1 MNAKQ
6 RRTRYQADPG
16 ANTDR
21 TADGRDYV
29 VSYFLNEYQ
38 RGSMV
43 MRFASPPSAA
53 DLVNELQKYGLSSAL
68 LKNVSA
74 TPVADV
80 KDQGARYAQAQRAT
94 EDAQAHSRTLHTPG
108 QQNRP
113 TLEQRSSRPDAQQ
126 RALNRAAIRQQASE
140 WPSGNQ
146 GQQQWDAT
154 RTSQTTSRKGGLL
167 GPLLAIMVVFYGFT
181 AAIATNSYND
191 GAFAA
196 IVDVPFDSGFG
207 DKTEACVDSL
217 ERRAVDDLAVYGENP
232 GLFDDRPSTFF
243 PHPANAA
250 FIAGCLVN

>member
-6 RRTRYQADPG
+6 RRIRYQADPG

-21 TADGRDYV
+21 TADGRDYM

-43 MRFASPPSAA
+43 MRFASPPGAA

-94 EDAQAHSRTLHTPG
+94 EDAQAHSRSLHSPS
-108 QQNRP
+108 QQTR
-113 TLEQRSSRPDAQQ
+113 TDAQQ
-126 RALNRAAIRQQASE
+126 RALNRNAIRQQASE

-146 GQQQWDAT
+146 GQQQWDT
-154 RTSQTTSRKGGLL
+154 SRTGRTSSRKGGVL
-167 GPLLAIMVVFYGFT
+167 GPLLGIMVVFYGFT
-181 AAIATNSYND
+181 AAIATDSYND

-207 DKTEACVDSL
+207 DKVEACVDSL
-217 ERRAVDDLAVYGENP
+217 ERRASDDLAIYGENP
-232 GLFDDRPSTFF
+232 GLFEDRPSTFF

-250 FIAGCLVN
+250 FITGCLVN